1 MKNKN
6 INFRPMILFMVL
18 ILTFLPALTLASCS
32 ASSQNGGPLIKNQS
46 LQKITVVLD
55 WVPNTNHTGIYVAR
69 DKGYYAEEGFEVEI
83 IQPTEGG
90 AADLI
95 AADKGEFGISYQE
108 QVTYARLAN
117 PPLPVKAVAAVIA
130 HNTSGFA
137 SPVEKNIKTPKDFE
151 GKKYGGWGSPVE
163 EALIRALMEK
173 SSADYSKVQIVNIG
187 ASDFITSVQKDV
199 DFSWIFYG
207 WDGIASEVKGFK
219 INFLKL
225 QDFDK
230 NIDFYTPVII
240 TSEKIIK
247 DNPEMVKKF
256 LKATSK
262 GYNFAISSPEESALI
277 LVKNAELDRQI
288 VLPSQKYLAAQYQA
302 DNPKWGIMNEELW
315 QNFSK
320 WMLDNNLITQD
331 FDYKNAYTNELLP

>member
-1 MKNKN
+1 KK
-6 INFRPMILFMVL
+6 
-18 ILTFLPALTLASCS
+18 
-32 ASSQNGGPLIKNQS
+32 QD

-83 IQPTEGG
+83 IQPAEGG

-95 AADKGEFGISYQE
+95 AAGKGEFGISYQE
-108 QVTYARLAN
+108 QVTYARIAS
-117 PPLPVKAVAAVIA
+117 PPLPIKAVAAIIA

-173 SSADYSKVQIVNIG
+173 NGADYSKVQIINIG

-207 WDGIASEVKGFK
+207 WDGIASEAKGFK

-247 DNPEMVKKF
+247 DNPDMVKKF
-256 LKATSK
+256 LRATSK
-262 GYNFAISSPEESALI
+262 GYNFAIGSPEESALV
-277 LVKNAELDRQI
+277 LVKNAPELDMQI
-288 VLPSQKYLAAQYQA
+288 VLASQKYLAAQYRA
-302 DNPKWGIMNEELW
+302 DSPKWGIMNEGLW

-320 WMLDNNLITQD
+320 WMLDNNLIKQS
-331 FDYKNAYTNELLP
+331 FDYKNAYTNEFLP